1 MSKEKELMTSLKK
14 TTLSLFIIGVFN
26 NQLSTAGT
34 MGPVSVCDQTS
45 LFVGINALYLQP
57 RNDDLDYVTVFTNR
71 PTYTSN
77 VDLNYDWGFNLFGGI
92 KFYNNNDLTVSWQ
105 RLHTSDHN
113 VTFPS
118 EEFAVEPRWL
128 PQGAWTSVLG
138 RARFDYDEVSG
149 VIAHTSLFNNGWLI
163 RYGIGADYA
172 EIDSRFLV
180 YATTDTVT
188 VNRGFT
194 NTSVFHGVGPRIEGD
209 VFYNLYQE
217 LNVFASANA
226 ALLIGSREFYL
237 SAQRSSDS
245 SRYFDDRLTQ
255 VPKLGLRV
263 GLDYKYPIGLLSTG
277 KRAVID
283 FQVGWQAETYFD
295 AIERPSTGVIG
306 GEGSLS
312 TFLPRTSNYNNQG
325 LFFGVALSTDCL

>member
-1 MSKEKELMTSLKK
+1 MTSLKR
-14 TTLSLFIIGVFN
+14 TALSLFIIGLFN
-26 NQLSTAGT
+26 NQSTIAGT
-34 MGPVSVCDQTS
+34 MGPVSVCDQTN
-45 LFVGINALYLQP
+45 LFIGINALYLQP
-57 RNDDLDYVTVFTNR
+57 RNDDLDYATVFTRR
-71 PTYTSN
+71 PTYTHN
-77 VDLNYDWGFNLFGGI
+77 VDLDYDWGFNLFGGI
-92 KFYNNNDLTVSWQ
+92 KFYNNNDIKFAWQ
-105 RLHTSDHN
+105 RLHTIDHDSI
-113 VTFPS
+113 FPN

-128 PQGAWTSVLG
+128 PQASWTSVLG
-138 RARFDYDEVSG
+138 QARFDYDEVSG
-149 VIAHTSLFNNGWLI
+149 VIAHTSFFNNGWLI
-163 RYGIGADYA
+163 RYGIGAEYA

-180 YATTDTVT
+180 DATTDVVT

-209 VFYNLYQE
+209 VFYNLYNE

-237 SAQRSSDS
+237 TAHRRSDA

-263 GLDYKYPIGLLSTG
+263 GVDYKRPVGLLSAG
-277 KRAVID
+277 KSAVID

-306 GEGSLS
+306 GEGSIS
-312 TFLPRTSNYNNQG
+312 TVLPRTSNYNNQG